1 VASPKPPDSTDCCQ
15 QTGPKSCIQTGPTSA
30 APGREPH
37 LTTGNWNTSNLG
49 LRNRHFLVLD
59 VLLLPTAV
67 LISYLIRFEGL
78 QWGAGQTRAA
88 LWYLAL
94 TLPIK
99 IVTFH
104 QAGLYRRLWSF
115 ASVLEVERILK
126 VTTVT
131 GLLSIG
137 IGAVV
142 IPGLGLA
149 PGRVPL
155 SVLLLDA
162 LLTTGY
168 VALPRIGA
176 RLLASRRSARHE
188 VTERRDASRRA
199 LIAGAG
205 ASGALIVK
213 ELRAN
218 PQLGL
223 RPVGFLDDAAAKQG
237 NHLLDL
243 PVLGPLSRLV
253 EIADERRIEELIIA
267 MPGAPGSVIRDL
279 VRAAGAARINT
290 RTMPGM
296 FDIISGR
303 VAFSA
308 LRQVQIQDL
317 LRREPVTTDLEAVRR
332 LTAGKTVLVTGAGG
346 SIGSELCRQASLL
359 GPKRIVLLGR
369 GENSIFDI
377 LHKLQDQFPNI
388 QFAPVI
394 ADIRDRA
401 RLARIFKTFE
411 PVSVFHAAAH
421 KHVPMMECNLPE
433 AITNNVLGTRNVVE
447 LAAHGRVKQLVFI
460 STDKVVRPT
469 SVMGATKRV
478 AEQIVQ
484 MAAEELGRNF
494 MTVRFGNVLGS
505 RGSVVP
511 IFLKQIAAGGP
522 ITVTH
527 PEMRRYFMTIPEA
540 VQLVLQAGALG
551 RGGEVFVLDM
561 GEPVKIVDLATDLI
575 RLSGKEIGKDIEI
588 RYSGVRPGEKLYE
601 ELFFGA
607 EHAVPTE
614 HPKVLCARN
623 TELPPGVATAISEL
637 ITAAQEG
644 SPDEELRGMLKR
656 LVPDY
661 DPRNA
666 GTPVPE
672 PEETAATS

>member
-1 VASPKPPDSTDCCQ
+1 MRDPENLITVPVLAEVSSSP
-15 QTGPKSCIQTGPTSA
+15 
-30 APGREPH
+30 PGCEPH
-37 LTTGNWNTSNLG
+37 LTTENRDTSNLG

-59 VLLLPTAV
+59 LLLLSATV
-67 LISYLIRFEGL
+67 FVSYLIRFEGL
-78 QWGAGQTRAA
+78 EWGPGQGRAA

-94 TLPIK
+94 ALPIK
-99 IVTFH
+99 IAIFH

-126 VTTVT
+126 VTAVT
-131 GLLSIG
+131 GLLSLG
-137 IGAVV
+137 IGAAV
-142 IPGLGLA
+142 IPGLGLS

-162 LLTTGY
+162 LLTTGC
-168 VALPRIGA
+168 VALPRIAA
-176 RLLASRRSARHE
+176 RLLASRQSARRRL
-188 VTERRDASRRA
+188 TERRDTARRA

-205 ASGALIVK
+205 ASGAMIVK

-218 PQLGL
+218 PQVGL
-223 RPVGFLDDAAAKQG
+223 NPVGFLDDDPAKLG
-237 NHLLDL
+237 NRLLDL
-243 PVLGPLSRLV
+243 PVLGPLSQLV
-253 EIADERRIEELIIA
+253 EVAAELRIEKLIIA
-267 MPGAPGSVIRDL
+267 MPRAPGTVIRDL
-279 VRAAGAARINT
+279 VRVASAARIKT
-290 RTMPGM
+290 RTIPGM

-303 VAFSA
+303 VGVSN
-308 LRQVQIQDL
+308 LRRVEIQDL

-332 LTAGKTVLVTGAGG
+332 LTAGQTVLVTGAGG

-359 GPKRIVLLGR
+359 GPRRIVLLGR

-377 LHKLQDQFPNI
+377 HHELQDQFPNI

-394 ADIRDRA
+394 ADIRDRG
-401 RLARIFKTFE
+401 RLARIFETFE

-421 KHVPMMECNLPE
+421 KHVPLMECNLPE
-433 AITNNVLGTRNVVE
+433 AITNNVLGTRNLVE
-447 LAAHGRVKQLVFI
+447 VAAQSRVEHLVFI
-460 STDKVVRPT
+460 STDKAVRPT
-469 SVMGATKRV
+469 SVMGASKRV

-494 MTVRFGNVLGS
+494 MAVRFGNVLGS
-505 RGSVVP
+505 RSSVVP

-522 ITVTH
+522 VMVTH

-588 RYSGVRPGEKLYE
+588 RYSGIRPGEKLYE
-601 ELFFGA
+601 EVFFGA

-614 HPKVLCARN
+614 HPKVLRARN
-623 TELPPGVATAISEL
+623 AELPPGIAFGISEL
-637 ITAAQEG
+637 VAAAQAG
-644 SPDEELRGMLKR
+644 WPDEELRRILRR

-661 DPRNA
+661 DPRQA
-666 GTPVPE
+666 GARAQE
-672 PEETAATS
+672 PAETAATS

>member
-1 VASPKPPDSTDCCQ
+1 MRRLPKVIPDDFTCADLGLSPPDC
-15 QTGPKSCIQTGPTSA
+15 
-30 APGREPH
+30 EPH
-37 LTTGNWNTSNLG
+37 LTTENWNTANLG

-59 VLLLPTAV
+59 LLLLPTAILV
-67 LISYLIRFEGL
+67 SYLIRFEGL
-78 QWGAGQTRAA
+78 EWGTGQTRAA

-94 TLPIK
+94 SLPVK
-99 IVTFH
+99 IVIFH
-104 QAGLYRRLWSF
+104 RTGLYRRLWSF

-126 VTTVT
+126 VTALT
-131 GLLSIG
+131 GLLSLG
-137 IGAVV
+137 IGAAV

-162 LLTTGY
+162 LLTTAC
-168 VALPRIGA
+168 VALPRIAA
-176 RLLASRRSARHE
+176 RLLAARRSAGRR
-188 VTERRDASRRA
+188 VTERRDTTRRA

-205 ASGALIVK
+205 SSGAMIVK

-223 RPVGFLDDAAAKQG
+223 MPVGFLDDDPAKQG
-237 NHLLDL
+237 NRLLDL
-243 PVLGPLSRLV
+243 PVLGPLSQLV
-253 EIADERRIEELIIA
+253 EIADELRIEALIIA
-267 MPGAPGSVIRDL
+267 MPRAPGSVIRDL
-279 VRAAGAARINT
+279 VHAAGAARINT
-290 RTMPGM
+290 RTVPGM
-296 FDIISGR
+296 FDILSGR
-303 VAFSA
+303 VAVSA

-317 LRREPVTTDLEAVRR
+317 LRREPVTTDLDAIRR
-332 LTAGKTVLVTGAGG
+332 LTAGQTVLVTGAGG

-369 GENSIFDI
+369 GENSIFEI
-377 LHKLQDQFPNI
+377 LHELQDQFPKI
-388 QFAPVI
+388 EFAPVI
-394 ADIRDRA
+394 ADVGDRG

-421 KHVPMMECNLPE
+421 KHVPMMECNVVE

-447 LAAHGRVKQLVFI
+447 LAAFYRVEKLVFI
-460 STDKVVRPT
+460 STDKAVHPT
-469 SVMGATKRV
+469 SVMGASKRV

-484 MAAEELGRNF
+484 MAAAESGRNF
-494 MTVRFGNVLGS
+494 VAVRFGNVLGS

-511 IFLKQIAAGGP
+511 TFLKQIAAGGP
-522 ITVTH
+522 VTITH

-575 RLSGKEIGKDIEI
+575 RLSGKEVGKDVEI
-588 RYSGVRPGEKLYE
+588 RYTGVRPGEKLYE

-607 EHAVPTE
+607 EHAEPTE
-614 HPKVLCARN
+614 HPKVLRARHA
-623 TELPPGVATAISEL
+623 ELPPGVATLLSEL
-637 ITAAQEG
+637 TIAALEG
-644 SPDEELRGMLKR
+644 RPDDDLRGILNR

-666 GTPVPE
+666 GTPGPAL
-672 PEETAATS
+672 EETGVTV